1 MDEEQKKQIAVFR
14 FGAIADLVGG
24 IHLERGER
32 ERLIREKCERR
43 WGIPYSDRS
52 RLTRTT
58 IRRWIKRYDGRLE
71 SLYPEDRADT
81 GQSRVLSEE
90 TGLALIRVRQTFPK
104 APVRKLI
111 EQLEHAGWGKLAPTT
126 AYRFLRDR
134 GLMKAQQIIPEDR
147 RKFEAEL
154 PNDLWQSDVLHGP
167 LVETGGK
174 KRKSY
179 LIAFIDDHSRLVPYG
194 EFYPGESLAF
204 YLKALEQALSTRGL
218 PRKLY
223 VDNGAAFRSH
233 HLEQVT
239 ASLGIALIHARPY
252 KPQGKGK
259 IERFFRTVR
268 SDFLSGFRGTTL
280 HELNHA
286 FDIWLREIY
295 HRRKHGA
302 TGQAPWERFTA
313 RMECLRPAPAN
324 LLDYFRQT
332 AHRRVAKDRTISLN
346 GKLFEAPVGL
356 IGQQVTLR
364 YHPTDLDQIEVVW
377 KSQSYGFLS
386 LVHLQVNSRV
396 KRDKDSRLVLE
407 TVQESAYHGGVL
419 WERSNP
425 S

>member
-1 MDEEQKKQIAVFR
+1 MDEEQKKKIAVFR

-24 IHLERGER
+24 VHLERGER
-32 ERLIREKCERR
+32 ERLIREKCEHQ
-43 WGIPYSDRS
+43 WAIPYSERS

-58 IRRWIKRYDGRLE
+58 IRRWVRQYDGRLE
-71 SLYPEDRADT
+71 SLYPEGRADA
-81 GQSRVLSEE
+81 GLSRVLSDE
-90 TGLALIRVRQTFPK
+90 TRLALIEARKVLPR

-111 EQLEHAGWGKLAPTT
+111 EQLEQGNMGKLSPTT
-126 AYRFLRDR
+126 VYRFLRER

-194 EFYPGESLAF
+194 AFYPGESLSF

-259 IERFFRTVR
+259 IERWFKTVR
-268 SDFLSGFRGTTL
+268 SNFLSGFRGTTL
-280 HELNHA
+280 SELNLS
-286 FDIWLREIY
+286 FDIWLREVY
-295 HRRKHGA
+295 HRRKHSA
-302 TGQAPWERFTA
+302 TGQAPWERFVA

-324 LLDYFRQT
+324 LQDYFRQT
-332 AHRRVAKDRTISLN
+332 ARRRVAKDRTISLN

-364 YHPTDLDQIEVVW
+364 YHETDLEQIEVI
-377 KSQSYGFLS
+377 SENQSYGFLTP
-386 LVHLQVNSRV
+386 VNLQVNSRV

-407 TVQESAYHGGVL
+407 TSQESNYHGGVL
-419 WERSNP
+419 WERGNRS
-425 S
+425 

>member
-14 FGAIADLVGG
+14 FAAIADLVGG
-24 IHLERGER
+24 VALERGQR
-32 ERLIREKCERR
+32 EQLIQEKCQRK
-43 WGIPYSDRS
+43 WVIPYSDRS

-58 IRRWIKRYDGRLE
+58 IRRWIKQYDGRLE
-71 SLYPEDRADT
+71 SLYPGDRADA
-81 GQSRVLSEE
+81 GQSRVLSDE
-90 TGLALIRVRQTFPK
+90 TLLALIETRKAFPK

-111 EQLEHAGWGKLAPTT
+111 ERLKQNGYGELAPTT

-134 GLMKAQQIIPEDR
+134 GLMTAQQLIPEDR

-167 LVETGGK
+167 VVETGGK

-179 LIAFIDDHSRLVPYG
+179 LIAFIDDHSRLIPYG

-204 YLKALEQALSTRGL
+204 YLIALEQALSTRGL

-233 HLEQVT
+233 HLEQIT

-268 SDFLSGFRGTTL
+268 SDFLSGFRETTL
-280 HELNHA
+280 YELNQA
-286 FDIWLREIY
+286 FDIWLQNWY
-295 HRRKHGA
+295 HQRKHSA
-302 TGQAPWERFTA
+302 TGHTPFHRFTS

-324 LLDYFRQT
+324 LKDYFRQ
-332 AHRRVAKDRTISLN
+332 AARRRVAKDRTVSLN

-364 YHPTDLDQIEVVW
+364 YHETDLQQVEVFF
-377 KSQSYGFLS
+377 KNQTYGFLHP
-386 LVHLQVNSRV
+386 VNLQVNSRV
-396 KRDKDSRLVLE
+396 KRDKDNRLVLE
-407 TVQESAYHGGVL
+407 TSQSSTYHGGAL
-419 WERSNP
+419 WERGPAS
-425 S
+425 

>member
-1 MDEEQKKQIAVFR
+1 MDEEQKKKIAVFR

-24 IHLERGER
+24 VNLERGER
-32 ERLIREKCERR
+32 ERLIREKCQRQ
-43 WGIPYSDRS
+43 WVIPYSERS

-58 IRRWIKRYDGRLE
+58 IKRWVRQYDGRLE
-71 SLYPEDRADT
+71 SLCPEDRADV
-81 GQSRVLSEE
+81 GQSRVLSDE
-90 TGLALIRVRQTFPK
+90 TRLTLIEARKALPR
-104 APVRKLI
+104 APVRKLL
-111 EQLEHAGWGKLAPTT
+111 EQLEQKGFGKLSQTT
-126 AYRFLRDR
+126 AYRFLRNR

-167 LVETGGK
+167 IVETGGK

-179 LIAFIDDHSRLVPYG
+179 LIAFIDDYSRLVPYG
-194 EFYPGESLAF
+194 EFYSSESLAF

-223 VDNGAAFRSH
+223 VDNGAALRSH

-268 SDFLSGFRGTTL
+268 SDFLSGFRGATL
-280 HELNHA
+280 RDLNLA

-302 TGQAPWERFTA
+302 TGQAPWERFAA
-313 RMECLRPAPAN
+313 RMECLRTAPAN
-324 LLDYFRQT
+324 LQNYFRQT
-332 AHRRVAKDRTISLN
+332 ARRRVAKDRTISLN

-364 YHPTDLDQIEVVW
+364 YHEADLERIEVVW
-377 KSQSYGFLS
+377 NNQSYGFLS
-386 LVHLQVNSRV
+386 PVNLQVNSRV
-396 KRDKDSRLVLE
+396 KRDKDSRLILE
-407 TVQESAYHGGVL
+407 TSEESAYHGGVL
-419 WERSNP
+419 WERGP
-425 S
+425 RL

>member
-24 IHLERGER
+24 INLERGER

-58 IRRWIKRYDGRLE
+58 ISRWIKRYDGRLE

-90 TGLALIRVRQTFPK
+90 AGLALIRVRQTFPK

-179 LIAFIDDHSRLVPYG
+179 LIAFIDDYSRLVPYG

-259 IERFFRTVR
+259 IERLFRTVR

-280 HELNHA
+280 SELNHA

-332 AHRRVAKDRTISLN
+332 ARRRVAKDRTVSLN

-377 KSQSYGFLS
+377 KNQSYGFLS

-407 TVQESAYHGGVL
+407 TVTESAYHGGVL

>member
-24 IHLERGER
+24 VKLERGER
-32 ERLIREKCERR
+32 EQLIREKCERKYV
-43 WGIPYSDRS
+43 IPFSDRS

-58 IRRWIKRYDGRLE
+58 IRRWIKQYDGRLE
-71 SLYPEDRADT
+71 SLYPEDRSDA
-81 GQSRVLSEE
+81 GRSRVLSDE
-90 TGLALIRVRQTFPK
+90 TLLALMEARQTFPK

-111 EQLEHAGWGKLAPTT
+111 EQLEQAGWGKLSPTT

-134 GLMKAQQIIPEDR
+134 GLMKTQQMIPEDR

-167 LVETGGK
+167 LVESSGK

-179 LIAFIDDHSRLVPYG
+179 LIAFIDDYSRLVPYG
-194 EFYPGESLAF
+194 EFYPSESLAF
-204 YLKALEQALSTRGL
+204 YLLALEQALSTRGL

-280 HELNHA
+280 RDLNQA
-286 FDIWLREIY
+286 FEIWLREVY
-295 HRRKHGA
+295 HQRKHSA
-302 TGQAPWERFTA
+302 TGFPPFHRFA
-313 RMECLRPAPAN
+313 SRMECLRPAPAN
-324 LLDYFRQT
+324 LKDYFRQ
-332 AHRRVAKDRTISLN
+332 AARRRVAKDRTISLN

-364 YHPTDLDQIEVVW
+364 YHEADLEPIEVIF
-377 KSQSYGFLS
+377 KNQSYGFLS
-386 LVHLQVNSRV
+386 PVNLQVNSRV
-396 KRDKDSRLVLE
+396 KRDKDNRLVLE
-407 TVQESAYHGGVL
+407 PSGASAYHGGAL
-419 WERSNP
+419 WERGHNS
-425 S
+425 

>member
-1 MDEEQKKQIAVFR
+1 MEEEQKKQIAVFR

-24 IHLERGER
+24 VNLERGER
-32 ERLIREKCERR
+32 ERLIREKCQRQ
-43 WGIPYSDRS
+43 WVIPYSERS

-58 IRRWIKRYDGRLE
+58 IKRWVRQYDGRLE
-71 SLYPEDRADT
+71 SLYPEDRGDS
-81 GQSRVLSEE
+81 GQSRVLDEE
-90 TGLALIRVRQTFPK
+90 TRLALIRLRQTFPK

-111 EQLEHAGWGKLAPTT
+111 EQLEQAGWGKPAPTT
-126 AYRFLRDR
+126 AYRFLRDQ
-134 GLMKAQQIIPEDR
+134 GLMKAQQFIPEDR

-167 LVETGGK
+167 LVETDGK
-174 KRKSY
+174 NRKSY
-179 LIAFIDDHSRLVPYG
+179 LVAFIDDHSRLVPYG
-194 EFYPGESLAF
+194 AFYPGESLAF

-280 HELNHA
+280 SELNLA
-286 FDIWLREIY
+286 FDIWLREVY
-295 HRRKHGA
+295 HRRKHSA
-302 TGQAPWERFTA
+302 TGQAPWERFAA
-313 RMECLRPAPAN
+313 RMECLRTAPAN
-324 LLDYFRQT
+324 LQNYFRQT
-332 AHRRVAKDRTISLN
+332 ARRRVAKDRTVSLN

-356 IGQQVTLR
+356 IAQQVTLR
-364 YHPTDLDQIEVVW
+364 YHPTDLDQIEVIW
-377 KSQSYGFLS
+377 KNQTYGFLS
-386 LVHLQVNSRV
+386 PVHLQVNSRV

-407 TVQESAYHGGVL
+407 TSEGSAYHGGVL
-419 WERSNP
+419 WERSNR

>member
-14 FGAIADLVGG
+14 FGTIADLVGG
-24 IHLERGER
+24 VRLERGER
-32 ERLIREKCERR
+32 ERLIGEKCQRQHV
-43 WGIPYSDRS
+43 IPYSDRS

-58 IRRWIKRYDGRLE
+58 IRRWLKRYDGRLE
-71 SLYPEDRADT
+71 SLYPEDRSDA

-90 TGLALIRVRQTFPK
+90 TRLALIEARKALPK

-111 EQLEHAGWGKLAPTT
+111 EHLEQSGFEQLSQTT

-134 GLMKAQQIIPEDR
+134 GLMKAQQMIPEDR

-167 LVETGGK
+167 LVATGNK
-174 KRKSY
+174 RRKSY
-179 LIAFIDDHSRLVPYG
+179 LIAFIDDYSRLVPYG
-194 EFYPGESLAF
+194 EFYLGESLAF
-204 YLKALEQALSTRGL
+204 FLKALELALATRGL

-259 IERFFRTVR
+259 IERYFRTVR

-280 HELNHA
+280 DDLNQA
-286 FDIWLREIY
+286 FDLWLREVY
-295 HRRKHGA
+295 HQRKHSA
-302 TGQAPWERFTA
+302 TGQTPFRRFA
-313 RMECLRPAPAN
+313 SRLECLRPAPAN
-324 LLDYFRQT
+324 LQDYFRQT
-332 AHRRVAKDRTISLN
+332 ARRRVAKDRTLSLH
-346 GKLFEAPVGL
+346 GKLFEAPVVL

-364 YHPTDLDQIEVVW
+364 YHEAESERVEVFSG
-377 KSQSYGFLS
+377 SQSYGFLIP
-386 LVHLQVNSRV
+386 VNLQVNSRV
-396 KRDKDSRLVLE
+396 KRDKDCRLVLE
-407 TVQESAYHGGVL
+407 TSEESAYQGGTL
-419 WERSNP
+419 WERTNRA
-425 S
+425 

>member
-1 MDEEQKKQIAVFR
+1 MEEEQKKQIAVFR

-24 IHLERGER
+24 VKLDRGER
-32 ERLIREKCERR
+32 ERLIQEKCERK
-43 WGIPYSDRS
+43 WVIPYSGRS

-58 IRRWIKRYDGRLE
+58 IRRWIRQYDGRLE
-71 SLYPEDRADT
+71 SLYPEDRIDT
-81 GQSRVLSEE
+81 GQSRVLDDE
-90 TGLALIRVRQTFPK
+90 TRLALVEARKGYPR

-111 EQLEHAGWGKLAPTT
+111 EQLEQGDSGRLSPTT
-126 AYRFLRDR
+126 VYRFLRDR
-134 GLMKAQQIIPEDR
+134 GLMKAQQMVPEDR

-179 LIAFIDDHSRLVPYG
+179 LIAFIDDYSRLVPYG

-259 IERFFRTVR
+259 IERWFKTVR

-280 HELNHA
+280 SELNQT
-286 FDIWLREIY
+286 FEIWLREVY

-302 TGQAPWERFTA
+302 TGQAPWERFAA
-313 RMECLRPAPAN
+313 RMECLRPAPVN
-324 LLDYFRQT
+324 LRDFFRQT
-332 AHRRVAKDRTISLN
+332 VRRRVAKDRTVSLN

-364 YHPTDLDQIEVVW
+364 YHEADLDRIEVL
-377 KSQSYGFLS
+377 SGQHSYGFL
-386 LVHLQVNSRV
+386 VPVNLQVNSRV
-396 KRDKDSRLVLE
+396 KRDKDNRLVLE
-407 TVQESAYHGGVL
+407 TTGGSAYHGGAL

>member
-24 IHLERGER
+24 VHLDRGER

-43 WGIPYSDRS
+43 WVIPYSERS

-58 IRRWIKRYDGRLE
+58 LNRWVRKYDGRLE
-71 SLYPEDRADT
+71 SLYPEDRADA
-81 GQSRVLSEE
+81 GQSRVLDDE
-90 TGLALIRVRQTFPK
+90 TRLALIEARKALPR

-111 EQLEHAGWGKLAPTT
+111 EQLEQGLSPTT
-126 AYRFLRDR
+126 VYRFLRER

-179 LIAFIDDHSRLVPYG
+179 LIAFIDDYSRLVPYG

-204 YLKALEQALSTRGL
+204 YLKALEQALATRGL

-259 IERFFRTVR
+259 IERWFKTVR

-280 HELNHA
+280 GELNHA
-286 FDIWLREIY
+286 FEIWLREVY
-295 HRRKHGA
+295 HRRKHSA
-302 TGQAPWERFTA
+302 TGQTPWERFAA

-324 LLDYFRQT
+324 LQDYFRQT
-332 AHRRVAKDRTISLN
+332 ARRRVAKDRTVSLN

-364 YHPTDLDQIEVVW
+364 YHEADLEKIEVIW
-377 KSQSYGFLS
+377 KNQSHGFLS
-386 LVHLQVNSRV
+386 LVDLQVNSRV
-396 KRDKDSRLVLE
+396 KRDKDSRLVLLSSE
-407 TVQESAYHGGVL
+407 ESAYHGGVL
-419 WERSNP
+419 WERGNRP
-425 S
+425 

>member
-24 IHLERGER
+24 VDLERGER
-32 ERLIREKCERR
+32 ERLIQEKCERKYV
-43 WGIPYSDRS
+43 IPFSDRS

-58 IRRWIKRYDGRLE
+58 IRRWVRKYNGRLE
-71 SLYPEDRADT
+71 SLYPDDRADA
-81 GQSRVLSEE
+81 GQSRVLSDE
-90 TGLALIRVRQTFPK
+90 TRLALIEARKALPR

-111 EQLEHAGWGKLAPTT
+111 ERLEYGGRGKLSQTT
-126 AYRFLRDR
+126 VYRFLRER
-134 GLMKAQQIIPEDR
+134 GLMKAQQFIPEDR

-179 LIAFIDDHSRLVPYG
+179 LIAFIDDHSRLVPFG
-194 EFYPGESLAF
+194 AFYLSESLAF
-204 YLKALEQALSTRGL
+204 YLKALEQALATRGL

-259 IERFFRTVR
+259 IERWFKTVR
-268 SDFLSGFRGTTL
+268 SDFLTGFRGTTL
-280 HELNHA
+280 SELNLA

-295 HRRKHGA
+295 HRRKHGG
-302 TGQAPWERFTA
+302 TGQAPWERFA
-313 RMECLRPAPAN
+313 SRMECLRSAPTN
-324 LLDYFRQT
+324 LPDYFRQT
-332 AHRRVAKDRTISLN
+332 ARRRVAKDRTVSLN

-356 IGQQVTLR
+356 IGQQITLR
-364 YHPTDLDQIEVVW
+364 YHEANLEQIEVVW
-377 KSQSYGFLS
+377 NNQSYGFLS
-386 LVHLQVNSRV
+386 RVHLQVNSRV
-396 KRDKDSRLVLE
+396 KRDKDNRLVLE
-407 TVQESAYHGGVL
+407 TSEGSAYHGGAL
-419 WERSNP
+419 WERSNRI
-425 S
+425 

>member
-24 IHLERGER
+24 INLERGER

-43 WGIPYSDRS
+43 WAIPYSDRS

-111 EQLEHAGWGKLAPTT
+111 GQLEQTGWGKLAPTT

-154 PNDLWQSDVLHGP
+154 PNDLWQSDVMHGP

-179 LIAFIDDHSRLVPYG
+179 LIAFIDDYSRLVPYG
-194 EFYPGESLAF
+194 AFYPGESLAF

-302 TGQAPWERFTA
+302 TGQTPWERFTA

-324 LLDYFRQT
+324 LQDYFRQT
-332 AHRRVAKDRTISLN
+332 ARRRVAKDRTVSLN

-364 YHPTDLDQIEVVW
+364 YHLNNLDQIEVIW
-377 KSQSYGFLS
+377 KNQSYGFLS
-386 LVHLQVNSRV
+386 PVHLQVNSRV

-407 TVQESAYHGGVL
+407 TVKESAYHGGVL

>member
-24 IHLERGER
+24 VKLERGQR
-32 ERLIREKCERR
+32 ERLIRNKCEQK
-43 WGIPYSDRS
+43 WVIPYSERS

-58 IRRWIKRYDGRLE
+58 IRRWIKQYDGRLE
-71 SLYPEDRADT
+71 SLYPEDRSDT
-81 GQSRVLSEE
+81 GRSRVLSDE
-90 TGLALIRVRQTFPK
+90 TLLALIEVRRTFPK
-104 APVRKLI
+104 APVRKLVEHL
-111 EQLEHAGWGKLAPTT
+111 EQGGWGKPSPTT

-134 GLMKAQQIIPEDR
+134 GLMKAQQMVPEDR

-167 LVETGGK
+167 VVDMGGK

-194 EFYPGESLAF
+194 EFYPSESLAF
-204 YLKALEQALSTRGL
+204 YLKALLQALATRGL
-218 PRKLY
+218 PRKIY

-233 HLEQVT
+233 HLEQIT

-268 SDFLSGFRGTTL
+268 SDFLSGFKGTTL
-280 HELNHA
+280 KDLNQA
-286 FDIWLREIY
+286 FEIWLREVY
-295 HRRKHGA
+295 HQRKHSA
-302 TGQAPWERFTA
+302 TGNPPFLRFA
-313 RMECLRPAPAN
+313 SRMECLRPAPAN
-324 LLDYFRQT
+324 LPDYFRQ
-332 AHRRVAKDRTISLN
+332 AVRRRVAKDRTVSLN

-364 YHPTDLDQIEVVW
+364 YHEADLEQIEAFF
-377 KSQSYGFLS
+377 KNQSYGFLYP
-386 LVHLQVNSRV
+386 VNLQVNSRV
-396 KRDKDSRLVLE
+396 KRDKDNRLVLE
-407 TVQESAYHGGVL
+407 TSESSYHGGAL
-419 WERSNP
+419 WERANS
-425 S
+425 

>member
-1 MDEEQKKQIAVFR
+1 M
-14 FGAIADLVGG
+14 
-24 IHLERGER
+24 
-32 ERLIREKCERR
+32 
-43 WGIPYSDRS
+43 
-52 RLTRTT
+52 TRTT
-58 IRRWIKRYDGRLE
+58 IKRWVRQYDGRLE
-71 SLYPEDRADT
+71 SLYPEDRGDS
-81 GQSRVLSEE
+81 GQSRVLDEE
-90 TGLALIRVRQTFPK
+90 TRLALIRLRQTFPK

-111 EQLEHAGWGKLAPTT
+111 EQLEQAGWGKPAPTT
-126 AYRFLRDR
+126 AYRFLRDQ
-134 GLMKAQQIIPEDR
+134 GLMKAQQFIPEDR

-179 LIAFIDDHSRLVPYG
+179 LIAFIDDYSRLVPYG
-194 EFYPGESLAF
+194 EFYSGESLAF

-280 HELNHA
+280 SELNLA
-286 FDIWLREIY
+286 FDIWLREVY
-295 HRRKHGA
+295 HRRKHSA
-302 TGQAPWERFTA
+302 TGQAPWERFAA
-313 RMECLRPAPAN
+313 RMECLRTAPAN
-324 LLDYFRQT
+324 LQNYFRQT
-332 AHRRVAKDRTISLN
+332 ARRRVAKDRTISLN

-356 IGQQVTLR
+356 IAQQVTLR
-364 YHPTDLDQIEVVW
+364 YHPTDLDQIEVIW
-377 KSQSYGFLS
+377 KNQSYGFLS
-386 LVHLQVNSRV
+386 PVHLQVNSRV

-407 TVQESAYHGGVL
+407 TSERSAYHGGVL
-419 WERSNP
+419 WERSNR

>member
-1 MDEEQKKQIAVFR
+1 MMDEEQKKQIAVFR

-24 IHLERGER
+24 INLDRGER

-43 WGIPYSDRS
+43 WVIPYSERS

-58 IRRWIKRYDGRLE
+58 LNRWVRKYDGRLE
-71 SLYPEDRADT
+71 SLYPEDRGDA
-81 GQSRVLSEE
+81 GQSRVLDDE
-90 TGLALIRVRQTFPK
+90 TRLALMEARKAFPR

-111 EQLEHAGWGKLAPTT
+111 EQLEPRGWGKLSQTT
-126 AYRFLRDR
+126 VYRFLRDR
-134 GLMKAQQIIPEDR
+134 GLMKAQQFVPEDR

-179 LIAFIDDHSRLVPYG
+179 LIAFIDDYSRLVPYG

-280 HELNHA
+280 SELNRA
-286 FDIWLREIY
+286 FEIWLREVY
-295 HRRKHGA
+295 HRRKHSA
-302 TGQAPWERFTA
+302 TGLAPWERFA
-313 RMECLRPAPAN
+313 SRMECLRPAPAN
-324 LLDYFRQT
+324 LQDYFRQT
-332 AHRRVAKDRTISLN
+332 ARRRVAKDRTVSLN

-364 YHPTDLDQIEVVW
+364 YHEADPEKVEVF
-377 KSQSYGFLS
+377 SGQQSYGFLS
-386 LVHLQVNSRV
+386 PVNLQVNSRV
-396 KRDKDSRLVLE
+396 KRDKDNRLVLE
-407 TVQESAYHGGVL
+407 TSEETPYHGGVL
-419 WERSNP
+419 WEKGNR
-425 S
+425 

>member
-1 MDEEQKKQIAVFR
+1 MDEEQKKKIAVFR

-24 IHLERGER
+24 VNLERGER
-32 ERLIREKCERR
+32 ERLIREKCQRQ
-43 WGIPYSDRS
+43 WVIPYSERS

-58 IRRWIKRYDGRLE
+58 IKRWVRQYDGRLE
-71 SLYPEDRADT
+71 SLYPEGRGDS
-81 GQSRVLSEE
+81 GQSRVLDEE
-90 TGLALIRVRQTFPK
+90 TRLALIRLRQTFPK

-111 EQLEHAGWGKLAPTT
+111 EQLEQAGWGKPAPTT
-126 AYRFLRDR
+126 AYRFLRDQ
-134 GLMKAQQIIPEDR
+134 GLMKAQQFIPEDR

-194 EFYPGESLAF
+194 EFYSSESLAF

-268 SDFLSGFRGTTL
+268 SDFLSGFQGTTL
-280 HELNHA
+280 SELNLA
-286 FDIWLREIY
+286 FDIWLREVY
-295 HRRKHGA
+295 HRRKHSA
-302 TGQAPWERFTA
+302 TGQAPWERFAA
-313 RMECLRPAPAN
+313 RMECLRTAPAN
-324 LLDYFRQT
+324 LRNYFRQT
-332 AHRRVAKDRTISLN
+332 ARRRVAKDRTVSLN

-356 IGQQVTLR
+356 IAQQVTLR

-377 KSQSYGFLS
+377 KNQTYGFLS
-386 LVHLQVNSRV
+386 PVHLQVNSRV

-407 TVQESAYHGGVL
+407 TSQESAYHGGVL
-419 WERSNP
+419 WERSNR